1 MIHSGDL
8 CDAGWEGAEPGQDFD
23 QLSEEDLRW
32 EKLQWAIKSWAF
44 FYHLAYFPYLLTFRR
59 VLDQGPTRTF
69 LFQHNFSLQFLRA
82 ILEDFEE
89 SSEKKPTK
97 VFLLNKFCNCGSCS
111 NPILHYFP
119 LSVCLCV
126 CVQAWHLNFI
136 QLFDDLGP
144 TPLLKNK
151 KEK

>member
-1 MIHSGDL
+1 MREIAVVDKKLGLFLSFGIFSIFAHL
-8 CDAGWEGAEPGQDFD
+8 PKGARSRPNKG
-23 QLSEEDLRW
+23 
-32 EKLQWAIKSWAF
+32 
-44 FYHLAYFPYLLTFRR
+44 
-59 VLDQGPTRTF
+59 F
-69 LFQHNFSLQFLRA
+69 LVQHNFSLQFLRT

-126 CVQAWHLNFI
+126 CVHACHLNFS

-144 TPLLKNK
+144 TPLTTLTTLTTWTTWTT
-151 KEK
+151 